1 MSAFDRQADAFLAAV
16 GGVDLNL
23 VAVAVAFQ
31 LANLALRSLAWRNV
45 LRAAYPTA
53 HVPLLGVGSAYAAGV
68 AANAVTP
75 ARGGEL
81 VKIGLLRTQLPGSSV
96 ATIAGSSVTLAV
108 FDGAL
113 GAVLLG
119 LVATTGAVPGTGI
132 VPTLPV
138 WSWAIAGLVCFALV
152 VVVAFSRARAV
163 VGRLRRQLLAGGAI
177 LRTPRRYLTNVAA
190 VQFAA
195 WGCRVGVV
203 YALLCAF
210 DLPASVTTA
219 ALVVVVGGLST
230 VVPATPGGLGTQQ
243 LLLVG
248 FLHGTAS
255 AAEAVS
261 FSLALQL
268 GASALNIALGLA
280 GAMLVLGTR
289 SPAAAI
295 RSLRR

>member
-31 LANLALRSLAWRNV
+31 LTNLALRSLAWRNV

-96 ATIAGSSVTLAV
+96 ATIAGSSATLAV

-132 VPTLPV
+132 VPTLPG
-138 WSWAIAGLVCFALV
+138 SWAVAGLVCIALV

-289 SPAAAI
+289 NPAAAI

>member
-1 MSAFDRQADAFLAAV
+1 VSAFDRQTDAFLAAV
-16 GGVDLNL
+16 GGVDLHL

-45 LRAAYPTA
+45 LRAAYPKA

-75 ARGGEL
+75 ARGGEF
-81 VKIGLLRTQLPGSSV
+81 VKVALLRTQLPGSAV
-96 ATIAGSSVTLAV
+96 ATIAGSSATLAV

-119 LVATTGAVPGTGI
+119 IVAMTGAVPGTAI
-132 VPTLPV
+132 VPPLPG
-138 WSWAIAGLVCFALV
+138 WSWAVAGVVCMALV
-152 VVVAFSRARAV
+152 VTVAFSRARVV
-163 VGRLRRQLLAGGAI
+163 VGRLRRQLLAGGAV
-177 LRTPRRYLTNVAA
+177 LRTPRRYLTDVAA

-195 WGCRVGVV
+195 WGCRIGVV

-210 DLPASVTTA
+210 DLPASVATA

-261 FSLALQL
+261 FSLALQF

-289 SPAAAI
+289 SPAAAL